1 MGKNIFDSDTVHF
14 FKTQHYFS
22 KFIFHSDSHH
32 TFPSHCIDCKNLSR
46 PTTIP
51 QNWRR
56 QRFLIP
62 THLPSSSSSGWW
74 WGSCFYFSLL
84 GTFPLRIPGAVSE
97 PHCSWHIRT
106 ADFALLLGLRALSSW
121 GFSLVAFLF
130 NLWYIDQSPSE
141 TPSLRKKEV
150 NCSFRNYLVMASSV
164 IAWVACL
171 SFKCYRVVILKSS
184 KTVLMVS
191 WARVLLID
199 HLNLSI

>member
-1 MGKNIFDSDTVHF
+1 MGKNIFDSDTAHF

-121 GFSLVAFLF
+121 GFSLVVFLIHPKVRF
-130 NLWYIDQSPSE
+130 TWD
-141 TPSLRKKEV
+141 T
-150 NCSFRNYLVMASSV
+150 FRNYLVMASSV

-171 SFKCYRVVILKSS
+171 SFKCFKVVIFKSF
-184 KTVLMVS
+184 KTVLY
-191 WARVLLID
+191 
-199 HLNLSI
+199 